1 MAKNPP
7 WTDEE
12 NDCIVANYFAMLI
25 EEINNR
31 EINKSEYRRKLQKRI
46 ARSNGAIEFKNRNI
60 SYLLNFA
67 FGLRYIAGYLPA
79 GHHQSTLLQAIERW
93 VAVHGLP
100 QENILQSDH
109 LEGSEVLPI
118 VPPPIHRNRPPDG
131 DIEFVWKIAQKY
143 DIAGRDQRNRAL
155 GKLGEKRV
163 LGHEKAVLR
172 TSGRSDLAGRVQWIS
187 EEVGDGAGYDIASF
201 DREGRER
208 LIEVI
213 DEMKKTSL
221 DFYTAVRSGYW
232 QSRVAAIRNGKIST
246 EVPGD
251 DEDEAPDDNNSVD
264 AGKKNPA
271 AQRTSARGKKPVMVA
286 PTTNRIKDPAIGKA
300 SRPIAAAV
308 H

>member
-25 EEINNR
+25 EKINNR

-79 GHHQSTLLQAIERW
+79 RHHQSTLLQAIERW

-109 LEGSEVLPI
+109 LEGSELLPI

-143 DIAGRDQRNRAL
+143 DIAERDQRNRAL
-155 GKLGEKRV
+155 GKRGKKRV

-208 LIEVI
+208 LIEV
-213 DEMKKTSL
+213 KTTNGAE
-221 DFYTAVRSGYW
+221 YTPFFITHNEKDVAERHCEA
-232 QSRVAAIRNGKIST
+232 AAI
-246 EVPGD
+246 D
-251 DEDEAPDDNNSVD
+251 
-264 AGKKNPA
+264 
-271 AQRTSARGKKPVMVA
+271 
-286 PTTNRIKDPAIGKA
+286 KA
-300 SRPIAAAV
+300 SPQWLILRLYNFTNDPRAFELRPPLERSVSFTPMNYRADFL
-308 H
+308 